1 MLSIKQINQEIV
13 KPVRFK
19 EEEEDKRPVR
29 GRDLFPEIYGN
40 IFFCARKKSGKTC
53 SIYHIIDRCSTKE
66 TSVIAF
72 VSTLNRDPTWK
83 AIQNLCKK
91 RGIDFTG
98 FTSLRDEETKEDI
111 LGSIVKTLEKQADEE
126 KSEGSQATQ
135 PRRALY
141 MEGDDN
147 DDDTKTKRPKEKAPK
162 IIFVLDDLS
171 GELKNPSVTELLK
184 KNRHF
189 KCKVLL
195 SSQYW
200 NDISLSGRKQI
211 DYALLFRGLL
221 QSMDKLE
228 EIYKNIDLAVP
239 FETFVAI
246 YRICT
251 AEKFNFMWIDVVNS
265 EFRKNFSHR
274 IQVRERSDRQA

>member
-1 MLSIKQINQEIV
+1 LK
-13 KPVRFK
+13 
-19 EEEEDKRPVR
+19 D
-29 GRDLFPEIYGN
+29 D
-40 IFFCARKKSGKTC
+40 
-53 SIYHIIDRCSTKE
+53 
-66 TSVIAF
+66 
-72 VSTLNRDPTWK
+72 
-83 AIQNLCKK
+83 
-91 RGIDFTG
+91 
-98 FTSLRDEETKEDI
+98 ETKEDI
-111 LGSIVKTLEKQADEE
+111 LGTIVKTLERQADREQGNE
-126 KSEGSQATQ
+126 LQRPA
-135 PRRALY
+135 RAFL
-141 MEGDDN
+141 MEGEAVESDG
-147 DDDTKTKRPKEKAPK
+147 KAKRPKEKAPK
-162 IIFVLDDLS
+162 IIFVMDDLS
-171 GELKNPSVTELLK
+171 GELKSPSVTELLK

-200 NDISLSGRKQI
+200 NDISLPGRKQI

-246 YRICT
+246 YRLCT

-274 IQVRERSDRQA
+274 IQLKEDNSED